1 MDDDERAQ
9 AELIVIPEEPEIK
22 GSIKKPKASESKTEP
37 NFDKP
42 QKAPKAKN
50 HKKPKRVLDMP
61 SSSSEDS
68 DLGSSED
75 EKYFDETAQKK
86 SDQAKGDGPN
96 GNAVGE
102 GCSDNADLSDDAD
115 DLEALLREE
124 EELAQLEKDL
134 KNKKYTGK
142 SKKDKKGKNAG
153 PWEAEIPTEQKV
165 DLKNPAED
173 ATTAPKTDK
182 KEAFAE
188 PVEEASEPLKK
199 RTKKDIQK
207 EKLEKLAREKEL
219 EYPTEKK
226 ATAADVKDPAEPVE
240 EERWGGK
247 KKTGKVIH
255 KKDVQTKKVP
265 KKDQKSKVQ
274 EDKPT
279 EVKVEPV
286 QPKASDLF
294 APDKVEETVITQK
307 KAEQKAESDED
318 DSEKVSEK
326 SEKGGDEVPEPE
338 MVTQKPI
345 KPKVAEEKMVTQKPV
360 KPKVAEEMVEK
371 VEGEGHDEDP
381 ILDERNKKKQK
392 RADKKG
398 KKNEKV
404 KEEDLTCKLCKVKCE
419 SKNKLFKHLQSA
431 HFSKAK

>member
-1 MDDDERAQ
+1 LDDDERAQ

-22 GSIKKPKASESKTEP
+22 ASFKKPKASESKTEP

-50 HKKPKRVLDMP
+50 HKKPKKVLDMP
-61 SSSSEDS
+61 SSSSEES

-75 EKYFDETAQKK
+75 EKYFDETAHKK
-86 SDQAKGDGPN
+86 SDKAKGDGPN

-102 GCSDNADLSDDAD
+102 KVADDADLSDDTD

-124 EELAQLEKDL
+124 EELAQLERDL
-134 KNKKYTGK
+134 KNKKFGGK
-142 SKKDKKGKNAG
+142 SKKDKKGNNAG

-165 DLKNPAED
+165 DPKDPAQD
-173 ATTAPKTDK
+173 TTTVPQTDK
-182 KEAFAE
+182 KEAVAE

-199 RTKKDIQK
+199 RTKKEIQK

-226 ATAADVKDPAEPVE
+226 ATAADVKDPAEPPE

-247 KKTGKVIH
+247 KKTGKVNKKNVQTEKVQ
-255 KKDVQTKKVP
+255 KKDKKA
-265 KKDQKSKVQ
+265 KVQ

-279 EVKVEPV
+279 EDKVEPV
-286 QPKASDLF
+286 KPKASDLF
-294 APDKVEETVITQK
+294 APDKVEVNVVTQK
-307 KAEQKAESDED
+307 KAEPKAEPDED
-318 DSEKVSEK
+318 DSESISEK
-326 SEKGGDEVPEPE
+326 SDKGGEEVPEPE
-338 MVTQKPI
+338 MVTQKPE
-345 KPKVAEEKMVTQKPV
+345 KAKVAEEKPEKA
-360 KPKVAEEMVEK
+360 KVAEEKPEKAMVD
-371 VEGEGHDEDP
+371 GDDDDP

-392 RADKKG
+392 RAEKKG
-398 KKNEKV
+398 KKIEKV